1 MNYHL
6 LVAKN
11 LVHLLAVA
19 IFSLCL
25 AGTTMAQ
32 GKPAGVGPPPNN
44 NPNLDDRARQVDE
57 GRLRSAEPNA
67 GSEEKNQKL
76 VQAAIVNMKEDFSR
90 IQVLRNDIARNLVAH
105 KPLDY
110 SLVAEQAGEINKRAS
125 RLNAYMRAHAA
136 EAEKENN
143 LPELKREEMIGALV
157 RLCKLIDSFTENPA
171 LKNAATIDSKDVA
184 KEKQNKADAD
194 RDLLAIIKLS
204 NSLQKRSE
212 SLKQVE
218 RFEVHV
224 HGAIRKDASC
234 LATFCCTRSRL
245 SIMAEYLP
253 AGRPVSFIYLARV
266 K

>member
-1 MNYHL
+1 MNFR
-6 LVAKN
+6 VANIKST
-11 LVHLLAVA
+11 VWPLAAA

-25 AGTTMAQ
+25 TGTIMAQ

-57 GRLRSAEPNA
+57 GRLRSAEADA
-67 GSEEKNQKL
+67 GTDEKNQKL

-90 IQVLRNDIARNLVAH
+90 IQVLRNDIARNLLAH

-125 RLNAYMRAHAA
+125 RLNVYMRVHTA

-143 LPELKREEMIGALV
+143 LPELKSEEMIGALV

-171 LKNAATIDSKDVA
+171 LKNAATIDSRDVA
-184 KEKQNKADAD
+184 KAKENKADAD

-204 NSLQKRSE
+204 GSLRKESE
-212 SLKQVE
+212 NLK
-218 RFEVHV
+218 
-224 HGAIRKDASC
+224 S
-234 LATFCCTRSRL
+234 SR
-245 SIMAEYLP
+245 
-253 AGRPVSFIYLARV
+253 
-266 K
+266 